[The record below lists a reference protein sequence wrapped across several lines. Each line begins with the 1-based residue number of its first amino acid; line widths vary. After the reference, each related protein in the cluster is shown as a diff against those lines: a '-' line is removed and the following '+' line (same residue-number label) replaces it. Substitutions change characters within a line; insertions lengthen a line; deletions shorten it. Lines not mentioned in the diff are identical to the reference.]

1 MDDANR
7 IGVIYSPHAGFDNS
21 QKRWA
26 LIRKYMERKGMR
38 YDFVQS
44 ENFGSVERLVAMMCD
59 NGYRTIAVV
68 GGDGSLNSAV
78 NAIMQ
83 RRESLPD
90 DFAFAL
96 IPNGIG
102 NDFSRFWG
110 VSVDDYKRVID
121 GIIARNVRKVDV
133 ACCKYMDDNIP
144 QLWYFINSVN
154 IGLGAR
160 LIKTTNDAFRIVGS
174 RKLSAIP
181 VILSNIFERK
191 QFKLSLQI
199 DTEVIEGDYMSVC
212 IGNCHGHGQTPNAV
226 PYNGMLDVSLI
237 TRPKWWQLFEGFWLL
252 GKGRF
257 LNYKNVHPYRS
268 QQIIV
273 NDVDKA
279 LVSLDG
285 MVLQTKNP
293 TPMRINVEKEALNF
307 IVPVLS
313 ESSNSK

>member
-1 MDDANR
+1 MGDANR
-7 IGVIYSPHAGFDNS
+7 IGIIYSPHAGLDQS
-21 QKRWA
+21 HKRWT
-26 LIRKYMERKGMR
+26 LMRKYMEQRGMI

-59 NGYRTIAVV
+59 NGYSTIAVV
-68 GGDGSLNSAV
+68 GGDGSLNCAV

-83 RRESLPD
+83 RRDSLPD
-90 DFAFAL
+90 NFAFAL

-121 GIIARNVRKVDV
+121 SIITRNVRKVDV
-133 ACCKYMDDNIP
+133 ACCRYMDDGIP
-144 QLWYFINSVN
+144 QRWYFINSLN

-160 LIKTTNDAFRIVGS
+160 LIKTTNDACRIVGS
-174 RKLSAIP
+174 RKLSLIP
-181 VILSNIFERK
+181 VLISQIFERK
-191 QFKLSLQI
+191 QFKLSLKI
-199 DTEVIEGDYMSVC
+199 ETEEVDGEYMSVC
-212 IGNCHGHGQTPNAV
+212 IGNCHGYGQTPNAV

-268 QQIIV
+268 QQVVV

-285 MVLQTKNP
+285 MVLPTKNP
-293 TPMRINVEKEALNF
+293 TPMKITIEQEVLNF
-307 IVPVLS
+307 IVPM
-313 ESSNSK
+313 